1 MITFD
6 GSNLMCPKLD
16 FCLELVTPGHE
27 VCWVRL
33 ELDKGGL
40 GREANVDQVVHDRV
54 VRPDAGV
61 LQEVNKFRGDWIRH
75 VGSTM

>member
-1 MITFD
+1 MITVD
-6 GSNLMCPKLD
+6 GSNFVCPKLD
-16 FCLELVTPGHE
+16 FCLELVAPGQE

-40 GREANVDQVVHDRV
+40 GRETNVDQVVHDRM
-54 VRPDAGV
+54 VRPDAGM
-61 LQEVNKFRGDWIRH
+61 LQKVNEFRRNWVRH